1 MSLPHERLSP
11 RLLSS
16 SHNHIP
22 TYIHDHQSW
31 QEAETLLK
39 DVDPDMKALAEDE
52 IASLSEQLAE
62 ICQVRLPALL
72 LPPSQTAQLSAILE
86 LKAGAGGDEASL
98 FVEEVSRMY
107 MRYAT
112 ERGWKTSILSKT
124 VGNVGGN
131 GLKDVT
137 LEVKGEGAFGDFR
150 FERGVH
156 RVQRVPATESAGRVH
171 TSTIAVVV
179 SCPSR
184 AVAATS
190 RSEPWTVRFPQVLPL
205 SENNT
210 ETTTDDIV
218 DEKDVKSEVMRSR
231 GAGGQASRRCSYEVF
246 LFPP

>member
-1 MSLPHERLSP
+1 MSPAINRGRGRARGPDSACPNCQGARTPGGGMERLQY
-11 RLLSS
+11 RYRG
-16 SHNHIP
+16 SHMTVLKRSGPMNDSHPLPFLHCINAY
-22 TYIHDHQSW
+22 TRTQSW
-31 QEAETLLK
+31 QEAETLLR

-52 IASLSEQLAE
+52 IASLTEQLAE

-72 LPPSQTAQLSAILE
+72 LPPSRTAQLSAILE
-86 LKAGAGGDEASL
+86 LKAGAGGDEAS
-98 FVEEVSRMY
+98 

-137 LEVKGEGAFGDFR
+137 LEVKGDGAFGDFR

-179 SCPSR
+179 SQS
-184 AVAATS
+184 
-190 RSEPWTVRFPQVLPL
+190 
-205 SENNT
+205 
-210 ETTTDDIV
+210 
-218 DEKDVKSEVMRSR
+218 
-231 GAGGQASRRCSYEVF
+231 
-246 LFPP
+246 

>member
-1 MSLPHERLSP
+1 
-11 RLLSS
+11 
-16 SHNHIP
+16 
-22 TYIHDHQSW
+22 
-31 QEAETLLK
+31 
-39 DVDPDMKALAEDE
+39 MKALAEDE
-52 IASLSEQLAE
+52 IASLTEQLAE
-62 ICQVRLPALL
+62 ICQLRLPALL

-137 LEVKGEGAFGDFR
+137 LEIKGEGAFGDFR

-179 SCPSR
+179 SCFAGDQLPSNSTKCR
-184 AVAATS
+184 TFGFT
-190 RSEPWTVRFPQVLPL
+190 RYCLYPR
-205 SENNT
+205 
-210 ETTTDDIV
+210 TTT
-218 DEKDVKSEVMRSR
+218 SQRTMTS
-231 GAGGQASRRCSYEVF
+231 
-246 LFPP
+246 